1 MHATRRPWQLIAAMV
16 VVAMAAAGCGGAGG
30 DEASPQKPAVTT
42 VPGVEVE
49 RPVTKR
55 TETFTDPSRPT
66 GDKPGRRLV
75 TDVYVPKGDGPFPL
89 IVHAHGYGGDRTKFT
104 ALLGAWAA
112 RGFVVAAPTFPL
124 TNAALP
130 VAQRQVTDIVQQ
142 PADVRFVID
151 SVLAMADKGGPLA
164 GRIDGDH
171 IGVSGLSLGGGTVY
185 PLLFNP
191 CCRDDR
197 ISAMVAMSS
206 VGLVTFDG
214 QASDLSRRVPTLVF
228 AGDADAAVRYEV
240 QRSTW
245 EQLAGPTWLVTVL
258 GGQHSA
264 PYEDLPADPHKQ
276 LVIDTTIAFWGW
288 TLRGDDA
295 ARARIETAATVPG
308 LARVESRGV

>member
-1 MHATRRPWQLIAAMV
+1 MYPTRRAWQSIAAIL
-16 VVAMAAAGCGGAGG
+16 VVAGTAVACGGGG
-30 DEASPQKPAVTT
+30 RDVSSSERSVVTA

-49 RPVTKR
+49 RPVDKR
-55 TETFTDPSRPT
+55 TETFTDPARPT
-66 GDKPGRRLV
+66 GDKPGRTLV

-104 ALLGAWAA
+104 ELLGAWAA

-151 SVLAMADKGGPLA
+151 SVLTMADKGGPLA
-164 GRIDGDH
+164 GRIDSDH

-214 QASDLSRRVPTLVF
+214 QASDLTRRVPTLVF

-258 GGQHSA
+258 GGLHSA
-264 PYEDLPADPHKQ
+264 PYEDLPPDPHKQ
-276 LVIDTTIAFWGW
+276 LVIETTIAFWGW
-288 TLRGDDA
+288 TLRGDA
-295 ARARIETAATVPG
+295 AAKARIEGAATAGG
-308 LARVESRGV
+308 LAKVESRGV